1 MSQELITRILS
12 TLIIIPIALFF
23 IVKGSI
29 FFNFFVI
36 VMLLITF
43 YEWHFL
49 SFKKTY
55 YLPGFI
61 FIIFSFYTF
70 YFIGNQ
76 ADSGNLFYRIY
87 FFLILLTCVATD
99 VGGYVFG
106 KIFKGPKIT
115 KISPNKTYAGMVGG
129 FVLSIIFTSL
139 YLNNLSIL
147 SLSQSNEEMGAQ
159 IFFIIL
165 SISFISQIGD
175 LAISFFKRKSQ
186 IKNTGNIIPGHGG
199 LLDRVDGMIFAFP
212 YSFLLM
218 KFVI

>member
-1 MSQELITRILS
+1 MSLELITRILS
-12 TLIIIPIALFF
+12 TLILIPIALFF

-29 FFNFFVI
+29 FFNFFII
-36 VMLLITF
+36 VLLLLTF

-61 FIIFSFYTF
+61 FIVFSFYTF

-76 ADSGNLFYRIY
+76 GDTGSLFHRIY

-99 VGGYVFG
+99 IGGYVFG

-115 KISPNKTYAGMVGG
+115 KISPNKTYAGMIGG
-129 FVLSIIFTSL
+129 FVLSIISASL
-139 YLNNLSIL
+139 YFDNLSFL
-147 SLSQSNEEMGAQ
+147 SLSQSKGEMGAQ
-159 IFFIIL
+159 IFFIVL
-165 SISFISQIGD
+165 SISFISQVGD
-175 LAISFFKRKSQ
+175 LVISFFKRKSK

-199 LLDRVDGMIFAFP
+199 LLDRIDGMIFAFP

-218 KFVI
+218 KFVL

>member
-1 MSQELITRILS
+1 MKLELITRILS
-12 TLIIIPIALFF
+12 TLILIPIALFF

-29 FFNFFVI
+29 FFNFFII

-49 SFKKTY
+49 SLKKNY

-76 ADSGNLFYRIY
+76 GDTGSLFHRIY
-87 FFLILLTCVATD
+87 FFLILLICIATD
-99 VGGYVFG
+99 IGGYVFG

-115 KISPNKTYAGMVGG
+115 KISPNKTYAGMIGG
-129 FVLSIIFTSL
+129 FVLSIISASL
-139 YLNNLSIL
+139 YFNNLSFL
-147 SLSQSNEEMGAQ
+147 SLSQSKGEMGIQ
-159 IFFIIL
+159 IFFIVL
-165 SISFISQIGD
+165 SISFVSQVGD
-175 LAISFFKRKSQ
+175 LVISFFKRKSK

-199 LLDRVDGMIFAFP
+199 LLDRIDGMIFAFP

-218 KFVI
+218 KYII

>member
-1 MSQELITRILS
+1 MKLELITRILS
-12 TLIIIPIALFF
+12 TLILIPIALFF

-29 FFNFFVI
+29 FFNFFII
-36 VMLLITF
+36 VLLLLTF

-61 FIIFSFYTF
+61 FIVFSFYTF

-76 ADSGNLFYRIY
+76 GDTGSLFHRIY

-99 VGGYVFG
+99 IGGYVFG

-115 KISPNKTYAGMVGG
+115 KISPNKTYAGMIGG
-129 FVLSIIFTSL
+129 FVLSIISASL
-139 YLNNLSIL
+139 YFNNLSFL
-147 SLSQSNEEMGAQ
+147 SLTQSKGEMGIQ
-159 IFFIIL
+159 IFFIVL
-165 SISFISQIGD
+165 SISFVSQVGD
-175 LAISFFKRKSQ
+175 LVISFFKRKSK

-199 LLDRVDGMIFAFP
+199 LLDRIDGMIFAFP

-218 KFVI
+218 KFII